1 MGLFGKKERKA
12 IREFS
17 QKNIEY
23 LNEIGKDLEEMLQ
36 ELQEHYDTIKPSVEA
51 FQEFSTSIAPKLTEE
66 EIKKLQDFSIKI
78 VKVKKCAKNGILAL
92 TELSR
97 NQRKSSRESS
107 REFNE
112 FIES

>member
-23 LNEIGKDLEEMLQ
+23 LNDIGKDLEEMLQ
-36 ELQEHYDTIKPSVEA
+36 ELQEHYEAIKPSVAA
-51 FQEFSTSIAPKLTEE
+51 FQEFSTAIAPKLTPE
-66 EIKKLQDFSIKI
+66 EIAKLQDFSEKI

-97 NQRKSSRESS
+97 NQRKSSREVT

>member
-23 LNEIGKDLEEMLQ
+23 LNDIGKELEEML
-36 ELQEHYDTIKPSVEA
+36 EDLQEQYEAIKPSVVA
-51 FQEFSTSIAPKLTEE
+51 FQEFSSSITQKLTEE
-66 EIKKLQDFSIKI
+66 EAQKLQEFSDKI
-78 VKVKKCAKNGILAL
+78 VKVKKCAKKGILAL

-97 NQRKSSRESS
+97 NQRKSIRESS

>member
-17 QKNIEY
+17 EKNIEY
-23 LNEIGKDLEEMLQ
+23 LNEIGKDLEEMLD
-36 ELQEHYDTIKPSVEA
+36 ELQENYELIKPSVA
-51 FQEFSTSIAPKLTEE
+51 SFQDFSASIISKLTEE
-66 EIKKLQDFSIKI
+66 EAKQLNEFTDQV
-78 VKVKKCAKNGILAL
+78 VKVKKCAKKGILAL
-92 TELSR
+92 TELAR
-97 NQRKSSRESS
+97 NQRKSSREAS